1 MDDVVLKFNSC
12 GEEMTR
18 LLFQVLVLVAV
29 MPLMG
34 WRMHPYYVSMT
45 EIEFNPKEKK
55 LEISVRIFTDD
66 LEKALARSCGCKT
79 DLLSPE
85 KKESMKPV
93 LDAYLKKKLGINIDG
108 KPVTYSF
115 LGFEKEE
122 ESTWSFLEVTL
133 DKTPDQMT
141 VTNQLLYEIQKQQSN
156 LVRYRKPGSDKTLQ
170 LTNPEREVRF

>member
-1 MDDVVLKFNSC
+1 MRR
-12 GEEMTR
+12 T
-18 LLFQVLVLVAV
+18 LFLVLVMV

-85 KKESMKPV
+85 KKEAMKPV
-93 LDAYLKKKLGINIDG
+93 LDSYLKKKLGISVNG
-108 KPVTYSF
+108 KPVSYSF

-122 ESTWSFLEVTL
+122 ESIWSFLEVSL
-133 DKTPDQMT
+133 DKIPDQLM

>member
-1 MDDVVLKFNSC
+1 MS
-12 GEEMTR
+12 R
-18 LLFQVLVLVAV
+18 LHFHVLVLILV

-79 DLLSPE
+79 DLLSPA
-85 KKESMKPV
+85 KKEAMKPV
-93 LDAYLKKKLGINIDG
+93 LDAYLKNKLGIAVNG
-108 KPVTYSF
+108 KAVSYTF

-122 ESTWSFLEVTL
+122 ESTWSFLEVSV
-133 DKTPDQMT
+133 DKTPDQLT
-141 VTNQLLYEIQKQQSN
+141 VTNLLLYEIQKQQSN
-156 LVRYRKPGSDKTLQ
+156 LVRYRKPGSDKTQQ